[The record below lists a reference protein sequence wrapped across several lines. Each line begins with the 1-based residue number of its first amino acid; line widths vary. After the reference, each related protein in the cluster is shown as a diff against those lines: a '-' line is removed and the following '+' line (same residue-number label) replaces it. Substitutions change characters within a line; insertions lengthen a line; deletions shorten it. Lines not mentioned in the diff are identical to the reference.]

1 MTNWLQGGGEMAE
14 RVRHHD
20 WANTPLGP
28 LEHWPDVLKT
38 TVALCLA
45 SSFPQAIVW
54 GPALITLYNDGFIPI
69 LGDKPDALGRPF
81 NEIWQEAWP
90 EISPIAD
97 AAFAGEA
104 TFIENFPLTIER
116 GGAPEQAY
124 FTFCYSPI
132 RDVQGKVVGM
142 LDTVTETTATVVL
155 SQRLAELNASLEQ
168 RVTER
173 TTLLTQTEAAL
184 RQSQKLEA
192 IGQLTGGVAHD
203 FNNLLTIIRS
213 SVDFLRMPSLS
224 EERRQRYMSAVT
236 DTVDRAGKLTSQ
248 LLAFARR
255 QPLNPEVFDA
265 GLRVKNIGEMLETV
279 TGARIHVHVEL
290 PGQPCYIR
298 ADSSQFE
305 TALINI
311 ALNARDAMNGQGSLT
326 LRLDADQALP
336 SIRGD
341 AGSRQAFI
349 AISLTDTGSG
359 IPGETFERIFEPF
372 FTTKEVG
379 KGTGLGLSQVFGF
392 AKQSGGNVDVA
403 SQVGQG
409 TVFTLY
415 LPQVVPE
422 ESFQRDAPDTCG
434 LITECAQRH
443 ILVVEDNLEVG
454 RFANQIL
461 QDLGYQTTWATNAEQ
476 ALELAG
482 ADALGFDAVFSDVVM
497 PGITGVA
504 LARELRRR
512 RPGLPVVL
520 TSGYSE
526 ELAESGYEGLVFLP
540 KPYSADQ
547 VSQVLAKA
555 LLKG

>member
-1 MTNWLQGGGEMAE
+1 M
-14 RVRHHD
+14 
-20 WANTPLGP
+20 
-28 LEHWPDVLKT
+28 
-38 TVALCLA
+38 
-45 SSFPQAIVW
+45 
-54 GPALITLYNDGFIPI
+54 
-69 LGDKPDALGRPF
+69 
-81 NEIWQEAWP
+81 
-90 EISPIAD
+90 
-97 AAFAGEA
+97 
-104 TFIENFPLTIER
+104 
-116 GGAPEQAY
+116 
-124 FTFCYSPI
+124 
-132 RDVQGKVVGM
+132 
-142 LDTVTETTATVVL
+142 
-155 SQRLAELNASLEQ
+155 
-168 RVTER
+168 
-173 TTLLTQTEAAL
+173 
-184 RQSQKLEA
+184 
-192 IGQLTGGVAHD
+192 
-203 FNNLLTIIRS
+203 
-213 SVDFLRMPSLS
+213 
-224 EERRQRYMSAVT
+224 
-236 DTVDRAGKLTSQ
+236 
-248 LLAFARR
+248 
-255 QPLNPEVFDA
+255 
-265 GLRVKNIGEMLETV
+265 KNIGEMLETV

-422 ESFQRDAPDTCG
+422 ESFQRDTPDTCG